1 MSRVEWADVGRP
13 NTIRGVS
20 LRSAR
25 RPRSART
32 AAAAI
37 VIAAACG
44 GTLLAGLVVERFDP
58 DTACCDHL
66 FYRSMSYNLFSVTRP
81 DLDAIPAGNEL
92 SDLYGVPDYGWL
104 DHRNGLARQPP
115 YVYRVVTPLLA
126 RAIAPITGID
136 DAYWLISLLALA
148 GAATFLG
155 LTALR
160 LTGSAVPAV
169 VVVAAFLTDPPTA
182 RWNLN
187 DFMLTDPMAFFLTA
201 LAIWAL
207 VERRRVLFFVVCAIG
222 VLNKESMVPLLLAYP
237 LTEGIRARRFPWV
250 SASWAVAIGMGWF
263 VFRIV
268 LPVPVDTYSILG
280 QFREGSQHVRLMG
293 VVLLFTMGP
302 LLPAVRRGLRDP
314 VVLGLLPF
322 AAAAVLS
329 AWFVDDLERAMIQA
343 LPVALIAG
351 LRPWTDSLRARIA
364 VLVPAAL
371 LLGQNLAGLAELLN
385 RKKMAAIFLVA
396 LAAEVVIWT
405 RGWLEGGDPDD
416 GRVEAELATS

>member
-1 MSRVEWADVGRP
+1 MR
-13 NTIRGVS
+13 
-20 LRSAR
+20 RS
-25 RPRSART
+25 RSART
-32 AAAAI
+32 IAVAI
-37 VIAAACG
+37 VVAAACG

-81 DLDAIPAGNEL
+81 DLDTIPAGNEL
-92 SDLYGVPDYGWL
+92 SDLYGAPDYGWL

-126 RAIAPITGID
+126 RAISPMTGID
-136 DAYWLISLLALA
+136 DAYWLVSLLALA

-160 LTGSAVPAV
+160 ITGSAVPAV

-207 VERRRVLFFVVCAIG
+207 VERRRSLFFVVCAIG

-237 LTEGIRARRFPWV
+237 LAEGIRTRRFPWV
-250 SASWAVAIGMGWF
+250 SASWATAIGVCWIA
-263 VFRIV
+263 FRIV

-314 VVLGLLPF
+314 DIVSLLPF
-322 AAAAVLS
+322 AAAAILS

-343 LPVALIAG
+343 LPVVLLAG
-351 LRPWTDSLRARIA
+351 LRPWTSSVRTRIA

-371 LLGQNLAGLAELLN
+371 LLCQNLAGLAELLN

-396 LAAEVVIWT
+396 LAVEVVVGT
-405 RGWLEGGDPDD
+405 RRWLEE
-416 GRVEAELATS
+416 GRPEWFPNARGAAEPSR

>member
-1 MSRVEWADVGRP
+1 MRRSRNARVAVGL
-13 NTIRGVS
+13 V
-20 LRSAR
+20 
-25 RPRSART
+25 
-32 AAAAI
+32 
-37 VIAAACG
+37 VAAACG

-66 FYRSMSYNLFSVTRP
+66 FYRSMSYNLFSLTRP
-81 DLDAIPAGNEL
+81 DLDTIPAGNEL
-92 SDLYGVPDYGWL
+92 EALYGAADYGWL

-126 RAIAPITGID
+126 RALAPITGID
-136 DAYWLISLLALA
+136 DAYWLISLFALA

-160 LTGSAVPAV
+160 ITGSAAPAV
-169 VVVAAFLTDPPTA
+169 LVVAAFLTDPPTA

-207 VERRRVLFFVVCAIG
+207 VQQRRGLFFVACAVG
-222 VLNKESMVPLLLAYP
+222 VLNKENMVPLLLAYP
-237 LTEGIRARRFPWV
+237 LAEGIRTRRFPWV
-250 SASWAVAIGMGWF
+250 SASWAIGIGMGWIA
-263 VFRIV
+263 FRAV

-280 QFREGSQHVRLMG
+280 QFREGWQHVRLMG

-314 VVLGLLPF
+314 VIVSLLPF
-322 AAAAVLS
+322 AAAAILS

-343 LPVALIAG
+343 LPVVLLAG
-351 LRPWTDSLRARIA
+351 LRPWTSSVRARIA
-364 VLVPAAL
+364 VLVPAGL
-371 LLGQNLAGLAELLN
+371 LVCQNLAGLAELLN
-385 RKKMAAIFLVA
+385 RKKMAVIFLVA
-396 LAAEVVIWT
+396 LATEALIWT
-405 RGWLEGGDPDD
+405 RRWLENGEASAHRSMSHLSRL
-416 GRVEAELATS
+416 RVSRSQS